1 MIYLFYLFAF
11 LNKQYSKKLEFYDV
25 MKHDDNIYFIALGLR
40 IKRLREDKGMDQ
52 KSFAFDCDIARTQLH
67 HIEKG
72 EVNMGL
78 VTIKKIAFELEVSV
92 NEILKDL

>member
-1 MIYLFYLFAF
+1 M
-11 LNKQYSKKLEFYDV
+11 KQN
-25 MKHDDNIYFIALGLR
+25 DNIFFIALGLR

-52 KSFAFDCDIARTQLH
+52 KSFAFDCDIVRTQLH

-78 VTIKKIAFELEVSV
+78 VTIKRIAFELEVSV
-92 NEILKDL
+92 NDLLKDL

>member
-1 MIYLFYLFAF
+1 M
-11 LNKQYSKKLEFYDV
+11 KQN
-25 MKHDDNIYFIALGLR
+25 DNIFFIALGLR

-78 VTIKKIAFELEVSV
+78 VTIKRIAFELEISV
-92 NEILKDL
+92 NDLLKDL

>member
-1 MIYLFYLFAF
+1 M
-11 LNKQYSKKLEFYDV
+11 KQN
-25 MKHDDNIYFIALGLR
+25 DNIFFIALGLR

-78 VTIKKIAFELEVSV
+78 VTIKRIAFELVISV
-92 NEILKDL
+92 NDLLKDL

>member
-1 MIYLFYLFAF
+1 M
-11 LNKQYSKKLEFYDV
+11 KQN
-25 MKHDDNIYFIALGLR
+25 DNIFFIALGLR
-40 IKRLREDKGMDQ
+40 IKRLREDKGIDQ

-78 VTIKKIAFELEVSV
+78 VTIKRIAFELVISV
-92 NEILKDL
+92 NDLLKDL

>member
-1 MIYLFYLFAF
+1 
-11 LNKQYSKKLEFYDV
+11 
-25 MKHDDNIYFIALGLR
+25 
-40 IKRLREDKGMDQ
+40 MDQ

-78 VTIKKIAFELEVSV
+78 VTIKRIAFELEVSV
-92 NEILKDL
+92 NDLLKDL

>member
-1 MIYLFYLFAF
+1 M
-11 LNKQYSKKLEFYDV
+11 KQN
-25 MKHDDNIYFIALGLR
+25 DNIFFIALGLR
-40 IKRLREDKGMDQ
+40 IKRLREDKWMDQ

-78 VTIKKIAFELEVSV
+78 VTIKRIAFELEISV
-92 NEILKDL
+92 NDLLKDL